1 MCKRGEVYYVAL
13 PVQTGNSSIQAGIR
27 PAVIV
32 QNDIGNKFSPTL
44 IIVPLT
50 TSLKNTN
57 QPTHVVI
64 DSSVGLERTS
74 MILAEQFTTINKFDI
89 RGELI
94 CTIPETYM
102 KQIDKAI
109 RISLGIKELA
119 DEEYVMSILR
129 DIKQLERDIKT
140 AARDEKLVMNG
151 NRQGLMNVLKRYC
164 DKYGIDYMKFVQLIQ
179 KEETTKQIQMCRVG

>member
-1 MCKRGEVYYVAL
+1 MCRRGEVYYVAL

-89 RGELI
+89 RGDLI

-151 NRQGLMNVLKRYC
+151 SRQGLLNVLKRYC
-164 DKYGIDYMKFVQLIQ
+164 DKYGIDYMKFVELIQ
-179 KEETTKQIQMCRVG
+179 KEETTKQTQMCRVG